1 MKTLLRIL
9 AISAAG
15 TLGIAGA
22 TSAQSPAGPVTPPP
36 AQAPSASPTPGTPA
50 ALDATPVQKT
60 GPAAKPDAAPQQ
72 TPPSD
77 HTDSYYY
84 FSLGHMNEQQF
95 ESSGDSTY
103 ATAAIDNY
111 KKALEISPNS
121 PVLLERLAEIYA
133 KSQRIRDAV
142 VEAQA
147 VLKLDP
153 DNVDAH
159 KLLARIYVRTLG
171 DVNAGD
177 IQKENLSKA
186 VEQFQA
192 ILRIEPDDLY
202 SALWLARLYR
212 FENQHADA
220 EKVLRGI
227 LKRDADNGP
236 ALEQLSQILM
246 DEGRSDEAIKLLSDA
261 ANDSASPDVFD
272 LLGDAYS
279 QAKDY
284 PNAEA
289 AYRKAVA
296 ADPDDPG
303 HLHGLA
309 NALMAENKYSDALE
323 VFKRLSEIEP
333 TTGDNFLRMA
343 ELYRRVNKFDQAEAA
358 LLRAKQLTPG
368 SLDVLFNEALLYEDE
383 GRYDDAVK
391 VLSDAIGG
399 VRSQQS
405 SGTDNNANALTILY
419 EQLGHAYRLA
429 GNDPLA
435 IRAYE
440 DMSKLSPDAEK
451 QAQMLLIDTYRENRD
466 IDKAIVETKKLLDAS
481 PKDPALTVQLAML
494 YGEKLDAASA
504 TPLLEGLL
512 RNDDSDLEVYLDLAQ
527 VLERC
532 KKYPEAEQA
541 AQKALAHANDGSSK
555 ESAWFMLGAIYERQ
569 KKWDLAEAE
578 FKKVLAEN
586 PTNAAVLN
594 YYGYMLADRGIRLDE
609 AVSMI
614 QRAVQQDPT
623 NGAYLD
629 SLGWAYYKQN
639 KLTEAEENLRKA
651 SEKQMHDPTILA
663 HLGDVYSKMGQKDR
677 AVGLW
682 EKALAEYQ
690 KSAPADYEA
699 DKVSEIDAQ
708 VKAVK
713 RHTAQK
719 TSPDAPKP
727 Q

>member
-1 MKTLLRIL
+1 MKTLLRIF
-9 AISAAG
+9 AIATAVTVS
-15 TLGIAGA
+15 IAGA
-22 TSAQSPAGPVTPPP
+22 ASAQAPAGPVTPPP
-36 AQAPSASPTPGTPA
+36 AASPTPA
-50 ALDATPVQKT
+50 APDATPVQKT
-60 GPAAKPDAAPQQ
+60 GPAAKPDAAAQQ
-72 TPPSD
+72 TPPSN

-95 ESSGDSTY
+95 ESSGDSAY
-103 ATAAIDNY
+103 ATNAIDNY

-279 QAKDY
+279 QAHDY
-284 PNAEA
+284 PKAED

-405 SGTDNNANALTILY
+405 GTDGNANALTILY

-440 DMSKLSPDAEK
+440 DMAKLSPDAEK

-512 RNDDSDLEVYLDLAQ
+512 RNDDTDEEVYLDLAQ

-541 AQKALAHANDGSSK
+541 AQKALAIAKDGSSK

-578 FKKVLAEN
+578 FKKVLAQN

-623 NGAYLD
+623 NGAYFD

-682 EKALAEYQ
+682 EKALVEYQ
-690 KSAPADYEA
+690 KSVPADYEA

>member
-9 AISAAG
+9 AATAIGFVACAAVV
-15 TLGIAGA
+15 T
-22 TSAQSPAGPVTPPP
+22 AQSPASAPVP
-36 AQAPSASPTPGTPA
+36 
-50 ALDATPVQKT
+50 
-60 GPAAKPDAAPQQ
+60 AAPQSQ
-72 TPPSD
+72 AAPAEHGD
-77 HTDSYYY
+77 AYSY
-84 FSLGHMNEQQF
+84 FTLGHLYEQQF
-95 ESSGDSTY
+95 ELSGDSQR
-103 ATAAIDNY
+103 ANQAIDAY
-111 KKALEISPNS
+111 KKALDLSPNS
-121 PVLLERLAEIYA
+121 VVVIERLAEIYA

-147 VLKLDP
+147 ALKLDP

-177 IQKENLSKA
+177 VQKENLAKA

-192 ILRIEPDDLY
+192 ILKIEPDDLY

-220 EKVLRGI
+220 EKVLRGV
-227 LKRDADNGP
+227 LQRDPDNGP
-236 ALEQLSQILM
+236 ALEQLSQILI
-246 DEGRSDEAIKLLSDA
+246 DEGRSQEAVTLLSNA
-261 ANDSASPDVFD
+261 ANDSASPDVYD

-279 QAKDY
+279 QSHDY
-284 PNAEA
+284 PKAED
-289 AYRKAVA
+289 AYRKAIA
-296 ADPDDPG
+296 QDPDDPG

-309 NALMAENKYSDALE
+309 QALMAQDKYAEALE
-323 VFKRLSEIEP
+323 VFKKLSEIEP

-343 ELYRRVNKFDQAEAA
+343 ELYRRLNKFDQAEAA
-358 LLRAKQLTPG
+358 LLRAKQLSQG
-368 SLDVLFNEALLYEDE
+368 SLEVLWNEALLYEDE
-383 GRYDDAVK
+383 GRYDDAIK

-399 VRSQQS
+399 VRSQS
-405 SGTDNNANALTILY
+405 STDGNPNALTILY

-429 GNDPLA
+429 GDDPLA

-440 DMSKLSPDAEK
+440 DMAKLSPEAEK
-451 QAQMLLIDTYRENRD
+451 RAQSLLIDTYRENRD
-466 IDKAIVETKKLLDAS
+466 IDKAIAETQKALAAS
-481 PKDPALTVQLAML
+481 PKDPGLTVQLAML

-504 TPLLEGLL
+504 APLLESLL
-512 RNDDSDLEVYLDLAQ
+512 RGDDTDEEVYLDLAQ

-541 AQKALAHANDGSSK
+541 AQKALALAKDGSSK

-578 FKKVLAEN
+578 FKKVLAQN
-586 PTNAAVLN
+586 PTNASVLN
-594 YYGYMLADRGIRLDE
+594 YYGYMLADRGVRLDE
-609 AVSMI
+609 ATSMI
-614 QRAVQQDPT
+614 QRAVQQDPN

-629 SLGWAYYKQN
+629 SLGWAFYKQN

-651 SEKQMHDPTILA
+651 VEKQMHDPTILA
-663 HLGDVYSKMGQKDR
+663 HLGDVYAKMGQKDR
-677 AVGLW
+677 ALSLW
-682 EKALAEYQ
+682 EKSLAEWQ
-690 KSAPADYEA
+690 KSVPADYEA
-699 DKVSEIDAQ
+699 DRVSAIDAE